1 MTSSNS
7 ESVHTLVSAIVLYK
21 SYTIATPKHL
31 EPFLPKNYIRIVAFA
46 PNLHRAFFYSRID
59 FLPYSTTV
67 KLLPLLILI
76 IGSYSSL
83 RTSLRCLGV
92 IASLVSAV
100 ARKFMQGC
108 HPDQY
113 LQPEQSLILASSK
126 QPHNHQCNLLTV
138 AATSVAARLWL
149 CGVLASWPVNLGH
162 ASSQPT
168 HLLQNSPPHK
178 GVVGAGR
185 PPSLLA

>member
-1 MTSSNS
+1 VPRHMGGTLTSSNS

-31 EPFLPKNYIRIVAFA
+31 EPFLSKNYIRIVAFA

-126 QPHNHQCNLLTV
+126 QPHNHH
-138 AATSVAARLWL
+138 SVIYLQWLPHLWL
-149 CGVLASWPVNLGH
+149 RVCGCVESW
-162 ASSQPT
+162 Q
-168 HLLQNSPPHK
+168 
-178 GVVGAGR
+178 AGL
-185 PPSLLA
+185 P

>member
-1 MTSSNS
+1 MGSGKQRAFHVTSLPAWRDTLRAETYGGYFDFKQLGICAHVSIRNS
-7 ESVHTLVSAIVLYK
+7 LYK

-31 EPFLPKNYIRIVAFA
+31 EPFLPKNYIRIVAFT

-83 RTSLRCLGV
+83 RISLRWMEV

-108 HPDQY
+108 HPR
-113 LQPEQSLILASSK
+113 
-126 QPHNHQCNLLTV
+126 
-138 AATSVAARLWL
+138 SV
-149 CGVLASWPVNLGH
+149 P
-162 ASSQPT
+162 PT
-168 HLLQNSPPHK
+168 
-178 GVVGAGR
+178 GAITNPG
-185 PPSLLA
+185 